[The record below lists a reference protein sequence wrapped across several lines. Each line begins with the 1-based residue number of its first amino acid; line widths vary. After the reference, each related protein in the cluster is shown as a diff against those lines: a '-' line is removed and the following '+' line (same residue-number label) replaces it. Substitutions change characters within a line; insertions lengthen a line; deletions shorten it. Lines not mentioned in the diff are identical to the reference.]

1 MGGKLKKFSA
11 CLRFTAK
18 IQINADHRHIK
29 NRWLFFCPF
38 TFETVRLTLHLK
50 HCKSQI
56 LSTKRRIP

>member
-38 TFETVRLTLHLK
+38 TFENSVLNIAPETL
-50 HCKSQI
+50 
-56 LSTKRRIP
+56 